1 MAFMFKY
8 SVFDE
13 ENNRIG
19 IRYKK
24 IFLDVNIALLTC
36 HTLLCFLYS
45 VLSIKQLFIFNM
57 FSIAL
62 YASMFVWREK
72 SLRHFILFSFFE
84 VVLQVSAATLIMGWN
99 CGFWLYL
106 FATSALI
113 FLFDYLF
120 KCENLGK
127 FKPAFYYVIS
137 FIFFIGLRFFSV
149 NNFDLKKYYIRPVNS
164 GVETTFLF
172 FNALVLILFF
182 AYFFF
187 CTKKITQ
194 IMEEKLALVAETDAL
209 TNLPNRFKMRK
220 VFDGFSDSKTEI
232 AISIMDIDDFKIVN
246 DTYGHSVGDDVL
258 RELAKKLRECQRN
271 HFFSCRWGGEEFLLI
286 KCGDNALSRLNNEL
300 EIIRTEIS
308 KVNFYSEEDD
318 NFFNVTISIGSALR
332 KSGERLSDTL
342 IRADRSLYRA
352 KRMGKNQ
359 LIINDE

>member
-1 MAFMFKY
+1 MFKY

-19 IRYKK
+19 IKYRR
-24 IFLDVNIALLTC
+24 IFSDVNLALLTC
-36 HTLLCFLYS
+36 HILLFLLYS
-45 VLSIKQLFIFNM
+45 FLAVKQLMFLNI
-57 FSIAL
+57 FSIVL
-62 YASMFVWREK
+62 YSTMFIWREK
-72 SLRHFILFSFFE
+72 SLKLFILFSYCE
-84 VVLQVSAATLIMGWN
+84 VVLQVSSATLIMGWN

-106 FATSALI
+106 FVACAMI

-120 KCENLGK
+120 NCEKLGK
-127 FKPAFYYVIS
+127 LIPAFYYTLA
-137 FIFFIGLRFFSV
+137 FLFFIGLRVFSV
-149 NNFDLKKYYIRPVNS
+149 NDFDFKKYYSRPVSS
-164 GVETTFLF
+164 GIETTFLF
-172 FNALVLILFF
+172 FNALVLIIFF
-182 AYFFF
+182 TYFFF

-209 TNLPNRFKMRK
+209 TNLPNRFKMKK
-220 VFDGFSDSKTEI
+220 VFDNFSDSNTDI

-258 RELAKKLRECQRN
+258 CELAKRLRERQRL

-286 KCGDNALSRLNNEL
+286 KSGDNAFDQLNVEL
-300 EIIRTEIS
+300 EKIRAEIS
-308 KVNFYSEEDD
+308 TVNFYSEEDD